1 MLILPLPIQ
10 LHVVEFQS
18 GNEKYQDIVDQD
30 KIRAPNNNEPL
41 SKYTFHHKE
50 YPVPDDIQAL

>member
-1 MLILPLPIQ
+1 MQ

-30 KIRAPNNNEPL
+30 KIRPPNN
-41 SKYTFHHKE
+41 K
-50 YPVPDDIQAL
+50 